1 MNKKH
6 NNDIEIINASTALL
20 LAVSNAD
27 NHIDKNEIEII
38 KEIIIDFFN
47 IESSNINDIIQENLI
62 TLEQS
67 SDYYEFGK
75 ILNENFTY
83 QDKIDFICCA
93 FEVAFIDNKMHYHED
108 HIIKKISY
116 ILSVEHIDLINAKN
130 EIKSIFLKK

>member
-6 NNDIEIINASTALL
+6 NKDIELINASTALL

-27 NHIDKNEIEII
+27 NHIDKNEINII

-47 IESSNINDIIQENLI
+47 VKSLNIDNIIQNNIINLEAS
-62 TLEQS
+62 T
-67 SDYYEFGK
+67 DFYEFGK

-83 QDKIDFICCA
+83 QDKIDFICCTY
-93 FEVAFIDNKMHYHED
+93 EVAFIDNKMHYHED

-116 ILSVEHIDLINAKN
+116 ILNVEHQDLIEAKN
-130 EIKSIFLKK
+130 EIKNLFN

>member
-6 NNDIEIINASTALL
+6 NKDIEIINASTALL

-27 NHIDKNEIEII
+27 NHIDKNEINII

-47 IESSNINDIIQENLI
+47 VKSLNIDNIIQNNIINLEAS
-62 TLEQS
+62 T
-67 SDYYEFGK
+67 DFYEFGK

-83 QDKIDFICCA
+83 QDKIDFICCTY
-93 FEVAFIDNKMHYHED
+93 EVAFIDNNMHYHED

-116 ILSVEHIDLINAKN
+116 ILNVEHQDLIKAKN
-130 EIKSIFLKK
+130 EIKNLFK

>member
-6 NNDIEIINASTALL
+6 NKDIEIINASTALL

-27 NHIDKNEIEII
+27 NHIDKNEINII

-47 IESSNINDIIQENLI
+47 VKSLNIDNIIQNNIINLEAS
-62 TLEQS
+62 T
-67 SDYYEFGK
+67 DFYEFGK

-83 QDKIDFICCA
+83 QDKIDFICCTY
-93 FEVAFIDNKMHYHED
+93 EVAFIDNKMHYHED

-116 ILSVEHIDLINAKN
+116 ILNVEHQDLIEAKN
-130 EIKSIFLKK
+130 EIKNLFT